1 MANSLHQRCIAV
13 GVGGG
18 IAAYKTC
25 DLVREF
31 VKEGALVRVA
41 MTRAAREFV
50 TPLSFQALSGHPVLT
65 DYFDSSQERSF
76 GHLDLARWA
85 EVYVV
90 APATADLLARI
101 RWGLADDPVTTSL
114 LAFRGRV
121 VLAPA
126 MNVAMFENAITQANL
141 RALSGDARFQIV
153 GPDTGPL
160 ADGET
165 GPGRLAEVKVIAKE
179 AAELLHVKDLT
190 GKKVTI
196 TAGPTRE
203 HFDPVRY
210 LSNPSSGK
218 MGIALARAA
227 RDRGAEVTLV
237 VGPSNIEVPPGI
249 EVVRVTTADEMAE
262 ACLSATDSADYFI
275 ASAAVSDY
283 RPEQRLAQKKKKIN
297 EKEQVTLVRTR
308 DALAEVATKLRKKRP
323 QTVIVGF
330 AAETQNVLE
339 NAAAKMNKKE
349 LDLIVAND
357 VTAAGA
363 GFGGDNNQVT
373 ILSRDGKSNALTGT
387 KAEVARRIWDIAV
400 AYADTRSGKSGSE
413 SRP

>member
-1 MANSLHQRCIAV
+1 MANSLHQRCVAV

-18 IAAYKTC
+18 IAAYKAC

-50 TPLSFQALSGHPVLT
+50 TPLSFQALSGHPVLS

-85 EVYVV
+85 EIYVV

-165 GPGRLAEVKVIAKE
+165 GPGRLSEVKVIAKA
-179 AAELLHVKDLT
+179 AAELLRVGDLT

-237 VGPSNIEVPPGI
+237 LGPTNIEVPPGI
-249 EVVRVTTADEMAE
+249 EVVRVTTADEMVE

-283 RPEQRLAQKKKKIN
+283 RPEQRLAQKKKKTN
-297 EKEQVTLVRTR
+297 DKEQVTLVRTR
-308 DALAEVATKLRKKRP
+308 DALAEVATKLRERKR
-323 QTVIVGF
+323 QTVIIGF

-373 ILSRDGKSNALTGT
+373 ILSRDGKSHALAGT
-387 KAEVARRIWDIAV
+387 KAEVARRLWDIAV
-400 AYADTRSGKSGSE
+400 AYAATRSGKSGSE